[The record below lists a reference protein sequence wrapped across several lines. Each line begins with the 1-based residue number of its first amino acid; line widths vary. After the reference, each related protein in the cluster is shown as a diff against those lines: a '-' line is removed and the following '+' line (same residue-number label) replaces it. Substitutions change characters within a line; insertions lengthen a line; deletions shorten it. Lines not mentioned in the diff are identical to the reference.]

1 MSNLTVGQVQAIASG
16 DPQALVQVLQSL
28 PGLALTP
35 AFLKSLPTTPGVA
48 GSGTPYNNNGVFCIS

>member
-1 MSNLTVGQVQAIASG
+1 MSNLTAGQVQAIASG

-48 GSGTPYNNNGVFCIS
+48 GSGILWNDGGVLAIS